1 MSSLKAGQIFEWF
14 DIMNGERIYG
24 ENARIS
30 DGEGRKY
37 HDALFKV
44 AKIFKKSK
52 QTKQQ
57 KRICNN
63 ICTTKNIMV
72 AIHKSLKL
80 DERTENNSVA
90 VEG

>member
-1 MSSLKAGQIFEWF
+1 MEK
-14 DIMNGERIYG
+14 RIYG

-30 DGEGRKY
+30 DGDGRKF
-37 HDALFKV
+37 HGALFKV
-44 AKIFKKSK
+44 AKNFKKSK

-57 KRICNN
+57 KRIWNN
-63 ICTTKNIMV
+63 NCTTKNIMV
-72 AIHKSLKL
+72 AIHKTLKL